1 MRAAFVI
8 AAALVASTSAAP
20 VAAAQFTFDFA
31 TTTALFGGPVSGSG
45 VFTTSDVPTTVG
57 GQTALAVT
65 SISGTFNGA
74 AITGPT
80 LATFGNYFITGPT
93 FVDGSGIRFNTTAT
107 TNVTLFYDSN
117 ARSYRVNAI
126 NQGRSSLVAATSAP
140 VAAPVPEPATWAMLI
155 VGFGMLGMGLRSTRR
170 SYGRQIVA
178 HR

>member
-1 MRAAFVI
+1 MTPVRIILAAL
-8 AAALVASTSAAP
+8 AAATAAVPAS
-20 VAAAQFTFDFA
+20 AAQFSFSF
-31 TTTALFGGPVSGSG
+31 TTSTALFGGPVSGSG
-45 VFTTSDVPTTVG
+45 VFTTSDTPMTVG

-65 SISGTFNGA
+65 GITGTFNGA

-126 NQGRSSLVAATSAP
+126 NQGRSSLVTAVSAP
-140 VAAPVPEPATWAMLI
+140 VPAAVPEPGTWAMLI
-155 VGFGMLGMGLRSTRR
+155 LGFGLVGGALRSARR
-170 SYGRQIVA
+170 AR
-178 HR
+178 HRLALA